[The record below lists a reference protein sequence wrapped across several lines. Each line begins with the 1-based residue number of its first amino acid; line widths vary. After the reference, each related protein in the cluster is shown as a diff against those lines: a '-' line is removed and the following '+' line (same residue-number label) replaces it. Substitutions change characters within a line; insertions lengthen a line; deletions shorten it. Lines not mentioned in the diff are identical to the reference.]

1 MPHCS
6 VIPVLGYSHVP
17 DAVDWLC
24 RAFGFSV
31 RVRIADH
38 RAQLKAGDGCF
49 VVSGAE
55 PGRDCRCSLMVRVE
69 GIDLHYERALAFGAR
84 VVSAPTDYLYGERQY
99 TVEDL
104 AGHVWTFSQSIAD
117 VNPEDWGGTVGEL

>member
-1 MPHCS
+1 
-6 VIPVLGYSHVP
+6 
-17 DAVDWLC
+17 
-24 RAFGFSV
+24 
-31 RVRIADH
+31 
-38 RAQLKAGDGCF
+38 
-49 VVSGAE
+49 
-55 PGRDCRCSLMVRVE
+55 MVRVE

-84 VVSAPTDYLYGERQY
+84 VVSAPTDYLYGERQD